1 MFTGNGRSHIRSCCR
16 ACCLLRSLF
25 TMQSYTPSDD
35 DNYDVKMMAVT
46 TKSKTTTMTTLTT
59 TKTTTTT
66 MATIMMM
73 LIVMATKTFTNAA
86 LTEENWRKNDI
97 LTVIQLLNPRTHQ

>member
-1 MFTGNGRSHIRSCCR
+1 
-16 ACCLLRSLF
+16 
-25 TMQSYTPSDD
+25 MQSYTPSDD

-46 TKSKTTTMTTLTT
+46 TKSKTTTMTTL
-59 TKTTTTT
+59 TTTTT